1 MSAYHENLDGLRIR
15 IKLLYVK
22 PVFIAWLHGLMSV
35 LWYLLS
41 TCGVRAKSVRA
52 LVSGHER
59 THGSAC
65 VCMDLLQSVSEQSM
79 SACTCEVFC
88 PLPHNIMMV
97 ECLLK

>member
-22 PVFIAWLHGLMSV
+22 PVFIVWLYGLMSV

-59 THGSAC
+59 MHGSAC
-65 VCMDLLQSVSEQSM
+65 VYGSVAKRVGAKYVCMYV
-79 SACTCEVFC
+79 
-88 PLPHNIMMV
+88 
-97 ECLLK
+97 